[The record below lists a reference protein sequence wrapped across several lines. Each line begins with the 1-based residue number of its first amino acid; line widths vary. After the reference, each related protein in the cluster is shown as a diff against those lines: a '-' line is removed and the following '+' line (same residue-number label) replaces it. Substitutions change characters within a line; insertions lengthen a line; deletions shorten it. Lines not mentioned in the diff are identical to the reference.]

1 MTTRSARKLSLHGLA
16 RVAGAL
22 LAVVFVALAS
32 CRQPRAEPAIELFPT
47 TTRGCGL
54 HGIAAAPD
62 GEIWFTEESAGRI
75 GRISTRR
82 PYRVEEFPLTPSTG
96 KPGPIAVAP
105 DGTVW
110 VVELRGDRLIGLDP
124 RDPQS
129 PRAIPLLTTFTQP
142 RALVARSDGTLFLA
156 QTGKGL
162 LAGVETPPPGRIRE
176 FRLPVLSSCPG
187 ALTPTPDGKVWFA
200 LETIDQIG
208 WLDPKGTPAI
218 EVRSL
223 RTTSNGLPGAVIG
236 PDADIWFTFGAS
248 NRLARVTPGFVV
260 TEFPLP
266 TSGAFP
272 RDPVAGKDGAIWFL
286 EAKARR
292 IGRIEVT
299 PPYRVAELDLQGITM
314 EPRGLAVAAD
324 GALWFLVPGA
334 DSVVRFAPPRRITA
348 GEQSV
353 ARGSGPQRPATYQA
367 PPAPAPSAGL
377 NLIVDEACAL
387 SVDGTDVAHLRDRES
402 RVLVL
407 PAGEHVLTAR
417 ADRGGARTRSVEL
430 WNGVGAMV
438 VLEFQSKY
446 VAAEGF
452 VPVMPALLFATV
464 PAGEFVMGA
473 GGSWVDDT
481 PAHRVRIS
489 RPYEMGVTEVTQA
502 QWLAVM
508 GKNPTDFENR
518 GDDRPMQKV
527 SWDDAQAF
535 LERLDRL
542 NPAHHYRLPT
552 EAEWEYAA
560 RADDSEPCPAFDPT
574 MGWFGAALFDQV
586 HPVAAKRANGWGL
599 YDMVGNA
606 AEWCSDWY
614 SPDTYRHDGFG
625 QALTVDPSG
634 PDRGT
639 ERVYRGFR
647 PQGGNRP
654 CWVTVRSHGWTT
666 SRTALVGFRVVRE
679 AR

>member
-1 MTTRSARKLSLHGLA
+1 MIARPARQFPLCAVA

-22 LAVVFVALAS
+22 LPFVFVVLTS
-32 CRQPRAEPAIELFPT
+32 CRQPRTEPAIELFST

-54 HGIAAAPD
+54 HGIAVAPD
-62 GEIWFTEESAGRI
+62 GVIWFTEEDAGRV
-75 GRISTRR
+75 GRISAER
-82 PYRVEEFPLTPSTG
+82 PYRLEEFPLTPRTG
-96 KPGPIAVAP
+96 KPGPITVAP

-110 VVELRGDRLIGLDP
+110 VVELRDDRLIGLDP

-129 PRAIPLLTTFTQP
+129 PRVIPLLTTFAQP
-142 RALVARSDGTLFLA
+142 RALVARSDGTLFFA
-156 QTGKGL
+156 QLGKGL
-162 LAGVETPPPGRIRE
+162 LVRVETSPPGHIRE
-176 FRLPVLSSCPG
+176 FQPPVFNSSPG
-187 ALTPTPDGKVWFA
+187 ALAPTQDGKVWFA
-200 LETIDQIG
+200 LERIDQIG
-208 WLDPKGTPAI
+208 WLDPRGTAAV
-218 EVRSL
+218 ETRSL
-223 RTTSNGLPGAVIG
+223 QTDRNGLPGAVTA
-236 PDADIWFTFGAS
+236 PDGNVWFTFAAS
-248 NRLARVTPGFVV
+248 NRLARVTRDFAV

-272 RDPVAGKDGAIWFL
+272 RNPVVGKDGAIWFL
-286 EAKARR
+286 EAKARQ
-292 IGRIEVT
+292 IGRIEVA
-299 PPYRVAELDLQGITM
+299 PPYRIAEFDLQGVTM
-314 EPRGLAVAAD
+314 EPKGLAVAAD

-334 DSVVRFAPPRRITA
+334 DSVVRFALPRRITA
-348 GEQSV
+348 REQPV
-353 ARGSGPQRPATYQA
+353 ARGSGPQRPITYQA
-367 PPAPAPSAGL
+367 PPAPAPTAGL
-377 NLIVDEACAL
+377 NLIVDEACTL
-387 SVDGTDVAHLRDRES
+387 SIDGTDVAHLRDRES

-407 PAGEHVLTAR
+407 PAGRHVLKAT
-417 ADRGGARTRSVEL
+417 ADRGGARTRVVEL

-438 VLEFQSKY
+438 VLEFHSAY

-452 VPVMPALLFATV
+452 VPVMPAMRFVTV

-473 GGSWVDDT
+473 GGSWVDEL

-489 RPYEMGVTEVTQA
+489 RPFEMGITEVTQA

-527 SWDDAQAF
+527 SWDEAQAF
-535 LERLDRL
+535 IERLDRL
-542 NPAHHYRLPT
+542 DPAHRYRLPS

-560 RADDSEPCPAFDPT
+560 RAGDSEPCPAIDAT

-586 HPVAAKRANGWGL
+586 HPVAVKRANDWGL
-599 YDMVGNA
+599 YDMVGDA

-614 SPDTYRHDGFG
+614 DPDTYRHDGFS
-625 QALTVDPSG
+625 QAVTVDPAG

-647 PQGGNRP
+647 PQGGNHP
-654 CWVTVRSHGWTT
+654 CWLTVRSHGWTT
-666 SRTALVGFRVVRE
+666 SRTDLVGFRLVRE